1 MGLRMKG
8 EGPDEIAGM
17 ATAMRERC
25 VRIRSREDGRVVDL
39 CGTGGA
45 RVTTFNVSTIAMF
58 VVAAA
63 GVRVAKHGNR
73 AITSR
78 CGSADLL
85 EALGARVELEP
96 PEVERILEAHGLC
109 FMFAPKFHP
118 AMQHAMGPR
127 RELGVRTV
135 FNILGPLT
143 NPAGAKG
150 HLLGVFSPDLVP
162 LMSKVSARLGIEHA
176 LVVRGQ
182 AGMDE
187 ICLCCP
193 TIVGEV
199 ADGRTRQFVLRPADF
214 GFDRADARDL
224 AGAEPETAAKEAV
237 RILRGELGPKR
248 EMLLAN
254 AAAGIYVSGKVD
266 SLLEA
271 LPLAVEA
278 LDSGRAFETLR
289 TCVKATGG
297 NIDFV
302 SRAART
308 GLPVLM
314 KDMVVDS
321 RQIDAAALCG
331 ASALLLIET
340 LARRGHCH
348 REMPMLIDEAHD
360 RKVGV
365 VLEVHTLE
373 EWDAAVETPADI
385 LGINN
390 RNLATMAIDLGT
402 TPRILAERVK
412 DRPVIAMSGIET
424 RGQVDTMIRAGA
436 DAVLVGTSIMHHD
449 EPARKLQELQHG

>member
-1 MGLRMKG
+1 
-8 EGPDEIAGM
+8 
-17 ATAMRERC
+17 
-25 VRIRSREDGRVVDL
+25 
-39 CGTGGA
+39 
-45 RVTTFNVSTIAMF
+45 MF

-63 GVRVAKHGNR
+63 RVRVAKHGNR

-85 EALGARVELEP
+85 EALGARVDLEP
-96 PEVERILEAHGLC
+96 SEVERILEAHGLC

-127 RELGVRTV
+127 RELGVHTV

-176 LVVRGQ
+176 LVVHGQ

-199 ADGRTRQFVLRPADF
+199 ADGRTRQFVLRPADL
-214 GFDRADARDL
+214 GFDRADPRDL

-271 LPLAVEA
+271 LPLAAEG
-278 LDSGRAFETLR
+278 LDSGRAFATLLSVVAEPR
-289 TCVKATGG
+289 IFGG

-302 SRAART
+302 ARAART

-314 KDMVVDS
+314 KDIVVDS
-321 RQIDAAALCG
+321 RQVDAAALCG
-331 ASALLLIET
+331 ASALLLIAT
-340 LARRGHCH
+340 LARRGHLH
-348 REMPMLIDEAHD
+348 RGMQMLIDEAHD
-360 RKVGV
+360 RKLGV

-402 TPRILAERVK
+402 TPGILAERVK

-424 RGQVDTMIRAGA
+424 RGQVDTMLRAGA

>member
-1 MGLRMKG
+1 MIRDAIGDLATGASLGFERAHDAMAEIMDAQATPAQIGAFLMGLRMKG

-63 GVRVAKHGNR
+63 RVRVAKHGNR
-73 AITSR
+73 AFTSR

-85 EALGARVELEP
+85 EALGARVDLEP
-96 PEVERILEAHGLC
+96 SEVERRLEAHGLC

-162 LMSKVSARLGIEHA
+162 LVSKVAVRLGIEHA
-176 LVVRGQ
+176 LVVHGQ

-199 ADGRTRQFVLRPADF
+199 ADGWTRQFLLKPADF
-214 GFDRADARDL
+214 GFDRADSRDL
-224 AGAEPETAAKEAV
+224 AGAEPETAAKEAG
-237 RILRGELGPKR
+237 RILRGEHGPRPKIRPASTAGRLYHSLGV
-248 EMLLAN
+248 N
-254 AAAGIYVSGKVD
+254 A
-266 SLLEA
+266 
-271 LPLAVEA
+271 
-278 LDSGRAFETLR
+278 
-289 TCVKATGG
+289 
-297 NIDFV
+297 
-302 SRAART
+302 
-308 GLPVLM
+308 
-314 KDMVVDS
+314 
-321 RQIDAAALCG
+321 
-331 ASALLLIET
+331 
-340 LARRGHCH
+340 
-348 REMPMLIDEAHD
+348 
-360 RKVGV
+360 
-365 VLEVHTLE
+365 
-373 EWDAAVETPADI
+373 
-385 LGINN
+385 
-390 RNLATMAIDLGT
+390 
-402 TPRILAERVK
+402 
-412 DRPVIAMSGIET
+412 
-424 RGQVDTMIRAGA
+424 
-436 DAVLVGTSIMHHD
+436 
-449 EPARKLQELQHG
+449 LQHPLYV

>member
-1 MGLRMKG
+1 MIQDAIRDVATGASLGFEGAHNAMAEIMAAQGTPVQIGAFLMGLRMKG

-63 GVRVAKHGNR
+63 GVRVAKNGNR

-150 HLLGVFSPDLVP
+150 HLLGVFSPGLVP
-162 LMSKVSARLGIEHA
+162 LMAKVSARLGLEHA
-176 LVVRGQ
+176 LIVHGQ

-193 TIVGEV
+193 TIVAEV
-199 ADGRTRQFVLRPADF
+199 VDGVTRQFVLKPEDL
-214 GFDRADARDL
+214 GFERVDPRRL
-224 AGAEPETAAKEAV
+224 AGSDPESAANEAV
-237 RILRGELGPKR
+237 RILQGERGPKR
-248 EMLLAN
+248 DMLPVT
-254 AAAGIYVSGKVD
+254 AAAGIQVAGKAS
-266 SLLEA
+266 SL
-271 LPLAVEA
+271 
-278 LDSGRAFETLR
+278 
-289 TCVKATGG
+289 
-297 NIDFV
+297 
-302 SRAART
+302 
-308 GLPVLM
+308 
-314 KDMVVDS
+314 
-321 RQIDAAALCG
+321 
-331 ASALLLIET
+331 
-340 LARRGHCH
+340 
-348 REMPMLIDEAHD
+348 
-360 RKVGV
+360 
-365 VLEVHTLE
+365 
-373 EWDAAVETPADI
+373 
-385 LGINN
+385 
-390 RNLATMAIDLGT
+390 
-402 TPRILAERVK
+402 
-412 DRPVIAMSGIET
+412 
-424 RGQVDTMIRAGA
+424 
-436 DAVLVGTSIMHHD
+436 
-449 EPARKLQELQHG
+449 